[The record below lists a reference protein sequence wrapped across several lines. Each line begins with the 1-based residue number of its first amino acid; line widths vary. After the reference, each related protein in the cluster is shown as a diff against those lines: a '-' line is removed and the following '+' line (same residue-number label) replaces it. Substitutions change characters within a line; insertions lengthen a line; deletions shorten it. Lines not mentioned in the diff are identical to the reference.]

1 MHIILCLSL
10 TLPAALTIVSHMH
23 NQELP
28 DLNLIK
34 RQARTHRKEGGF
46 MAYMQGLD
54 QAERERYGLHHF
66 HETRARA
73 KVKYAASVKPAAASP
88 LQYYLRTV
96 QEYYPDF

>member
-34 RQARTHRKEGGF
+34 RQANTHRKEGGG
-46 MAYMQGLD
+46 MTYLQCLN
-54 QAERERYGLHHF
+54 Q
-66 HETRARA
+66 
-73 KVKYAASVKPAAASP
+73 KVKHAASVTPAAASP

>member
-1 MHIILCLSL
+1 
-10 TLPAALTIVSHMH
+10 MH

-34 RQARTHRKEGGF
+34 RQAKAQRKEGGG
-46 MAYMQGLD
+46 MTYMQGRD
-54 QAERERYGLHHF
+54 
-66 HETRARA
+66 
-73 KVKYAASVKPAAASP
+73 AASH

>member
-10 TLPAALTIVSHMH
+10 TLPPALTIVSHMH

-34 RQARTHRKEGGF
+34 RQAKAQRKEGGF
-46 MAYMQGLD
+46 MAYMQGRD
-54 QAERERYGLHHF
+54 
-66 HETRARA
+66 
-73 KVKYAASVKPAAASP
+73 AASH

>member
-1 MHIILCLSL
+1 
-10 TLPAALTIVSHMH
+10 MH

-34 RQARTHRKEGGF
+34 RQAKTHRKEGGG
-46 MAYMQGLD
+46 MIYMQCLD
-54 QAERERYGLHHF
+54 QAAPELYGLRHF
-66 HETRARA
+66 HEARA
-73 KVKYAASVKPAAASP
+73 KVRFKVKHAASVTPAAAYP

>member
-1 MHIILCLSL
+1 
-10 TLPAALTIVSHMH
+10 MH

-34 RQARTHRKEGGF
+34 RQAKTHRKEGGG
-46 MAYMQGLD
+46 MTSMQCLD
-54 QAERERYGLHHF
+54 QAARELYGLRHF
-66 HETRARA
+66 HEARA
-73 KVKYAASVKPAAASP
+73 KVRVKVKHAASVTPTAASP

>member
-34 RQARTHRKEGGF
+34 RQANTHRKEGGG
-46 MAYMQGLD
+46 MTYMQCLD
-54 QAERERYGLHHF
+54 Q
-66 HETRARA
+66 
-73 KVKYAASVKPAAASP
+73 KVKHAASVTPTAASP

>member
-1 MHIILCLSL
+1 LSFGLSL
-10 TLPAALTIVSHMH
+10 TLGATLTIVSHMH

-34 RQARTHRKEGGF
+34 RQARTHRKEGGG
-46 MAYMQGLD
+46 MTYMQCLD
-54 QAERERYGLHHF
+54 QAARELYGLRHF
-66 HETRARA
+66 HEARA
-73 KVKYAASVKPAAASP
+73 KVRVKHAASVTPAAASP